1 MKKNPVYRFLLLS
14 RLWMSKEMRVRLA
27 FRDAKLPDL
36 MQAVVDG
43 RFDFLSECQVTEEE
57 KEERR
62 SEMYRF
68 KHELET
74 SLI

>member
-1 MKKNPVYRFLLLS
+1 
-14 RLWMSKEMRVRLA
+14 MSKEMRVRLV

-43 RFDFLSECQVTEEE
+43 RFDFLSECPVTEEE